1 VAVTDWAQVAFN
13 SAVTGSLYAL
23 VAIGLTLTYGSSKFP
38 NFAHAEF
45 MLLGGYVG
53 YTIVEQLG
61 LGFPLGFIIA
71 FIAAGFLSVAAYR
84 LVFRPLIRRGATL
97 IHLMVASIGLGFIIR
112 QSIQQVWGG
121 SQLSFRIAWASYDIG
136 PIRVTNLWLSIILV
150 ALLTALSL
158 HLILTRTKLGKAV
171 RATSNN
177 PELAMASGINT
188 ERISLFV
195 WFVGAAMAGLGGLFK
210 AADSVLV
217 PMLGFEM
224 LLPAFATAI
233 LGGIGSFYGAITAA
247 YILGMAENFGVVAL
261 VGLGLSTGY
270 RSAVAFIVIIL
281 VLIIR
286 PSGLGKLFKG

>member
-1 VAVTDWAQVAFN
+1 MTDWAQVAFN

-23 VAIGLTLTYGSSKFP
+23 AAIGLTLVYGSSKFP

-45 MLLGGYVG
+45 MLFGGYIG

-61 LGFPLGFIIA
+61 FSFPLGFIIA
-71 FIAAGFLSVAAYR
+71 FIAAGFLSVASY
-84 LVFRPLIRRGATL
+84 LLIFRSLIRRGATL

-112 QSIQQVWGG
+112 HSIQQAWGG
-121 SQLSFRIAWASYDIG
+121 SPLSFRIAWASYNVG
-136 PIRVTNLWLSIILV
+136 PIRVTNLWLSMILV
-150 ALLTALSL
+150 ALLIALSM
-158 HLILTRTKLGKAV
+158 HLILTKTKIGKAV

-177 PELAMASGINT
+177 PELAMASGINV

-195 WFVGAAMAGLGGLFK
+195 WFTGAAMAGLGGLFK

-224 LLPAFATAI
+224 LLPAFAATI

-247 YILGMAENFGVVAL
+247 YILGIAENFGVVGL

-281 VLIIR
+281 VLIFR